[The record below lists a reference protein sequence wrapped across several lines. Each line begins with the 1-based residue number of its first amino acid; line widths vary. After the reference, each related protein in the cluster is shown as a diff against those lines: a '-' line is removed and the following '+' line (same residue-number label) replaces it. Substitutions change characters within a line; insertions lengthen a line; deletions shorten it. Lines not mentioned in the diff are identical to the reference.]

1 MPKSLKF
8 TIEQN
13 LAVLTSHDV
22 SGILNSELCL
32 WSCCNSRS
40 VKSSSNRILLTLFL
54 ETQSSEKVEKA
65 NDIIKRH
72 LHKLI
77 QRARTAPKKKGL
89 SLRQTVFVHR
99 YCHRSW
105 SPRINYV
112 TQLLPFQQTLR
123 KFWELTPDP
132 ASDLEK
138 PLFEPRTEVLIKTLG
153 SGGQHIEPF
162 WEGSYYMGLLLLIP
176 KSPEPAIWPSR
187 QCLPLLGSFLHCIT
201 Q

>member
-1 MPKSLKF
+1 M
-8 TIEQN
+8 
-13 LAVLTSHDV
+13 
-22 SGILNSELCL
+22 LCL

-99 YCHRSW
+99 HCHRSW
-105 SPRINYV
+105 SLRINYV

-153 SGGQHIEPF
+153 SGGQHIEPL

-187 QCLPLLGSFLHCIT
+187 QRLPVLGSFLHCIT